1 MKKKESAL
9 FFSYLCAHILQIAFL
24 LLCFAIFAVIL
35 YLYDLPADPVLYA
48 ALLCAA
54 VGLLSFIL
62 SYLRFHKQFRR
73 LESALLNLPESRD
86 DLPEPS
92 GSTAV
97 CYDEAVRMLCTKLAQ
112 SETDRR
118 RGQEEN
124 TDYFTMWVHQIKT
137 PISAMRLMLGE
148 EDTPRS
154 RALSAELFRI
164 DRYAEMALN
173 YARLNSTSNDLVFAK
188 VEVEPVIKRVVRQYA
203 GQFVRKHIALKCDI
217 APVQV
222 LTDEKWLA
230 FILGQLLANAVKY
243 TESGTVTVTVT
254 KNKVLK
260 VSDTGIGIAPEDLP
274 RIFEK
279 GFTGYNGRAEKKST
293 GLGMYLSRR
302 RYARPHAFRAVRS
315 RRRQH
320 LFARYEGKQFT
331 GGVTLQK
338 CKLRLSFCKV
348 NRCSASAF
356 CCILLSTN

>member
-1 MKKKESAL
+1 MTSRSPGQHGRVMTK
-9 FFSYLCAHILQIAFL
+9 LC
-24 LLCFAIFAVIL
+24 
-35 YLYDLPADPVLYA
+35 
-48 ALLCAA
+48 
-54 VGLLSFIL
+54 
-62 SYLRFHKQFRR
+62 
-73 LESALLNLPESRD
+73 
-86 DLPEPS
+86 
-92 GSTAV
+92 V
-97 CYDEAVRMLCTKLAQ
+97 CCTKLAQ

-154 RALSAELFRI
+154 RALFR
-164 DRYAEMALN
+164 RAVPHRPLCRNGLN

-274 RIFEK
+274 RILKK

-302 RYARPHAFRAVRS
+302 AADMLGHAFRAVRP

-331 GGVTLQK
+331 GGVTLQNV
-338 CKLRLSFCKV
+338 S
-348 NRCSASAF
+348 SAF
-356 CCILLSTN
+356 HFVR

>member
-1 MKKKESAL
+1 
-9 FFSYLCAHILQIAFL
+9 
-24 LLCFAIFAVIL
+24 
-35 YLYDLPADPVLYA
+35 
-48 ALLCAA
+48 
-54 VGLLSFIL
+54 
-62 SYLRFHKQFRR
+62 
-73 LESALLNLPESRD
+73 
-86 DLPEPS
+86 
-92 GSTAV
+92 
-97 CYDEAVRMLCTKLAQ
+97 
-112 SETDRR
+112 
-118 RGQEEN
+118 
-124 TDYFTMWVHQIKT
+124 
-137 PISAMRLMLGE
+137 MRLMLGE

-230 FILGQLLANAVKY
+230 FILGQMLANAVKY

-302 RYARPHAFRAVRS
+302 YARPHAFRAVRP

>member
-1 MKKKESAL
+1 
-9 FFSYLCAHILQIAFL
+9 
-24 LLCFAIFAVIL
+24 
-35 YLYDLPADPVLYA
+35 
-48 ALLCAA
+48 
-54 VGLLSFIL
+54 
-62 SYLRFHKQFRR
+62 
-73 LESALLNLPESRD
+73 
-86 DLPEPS
+86 
-92 GSTAV
+92 
-97 CYDEAVRMLCTKLAQ
+97 
-112 SETDRR
+112 
-118 RGQEEN
+118 
-124 TDYFTMWVHQIKT
+124 MWVHQIKT

-293 GLGMYLSRR
+293 GSRHVSESPRR
-302 RYARPHAFRAVRS
+302 RYARPHAFRAVRP

-338 CKLRLSFCKV
+338 
-348 NRCSASAF
+348 
-356 CCILLSTN
+356 

>member
-1 MKKKESAL
+1 
-9 FFSYLCAHILQIAFL
+9 
-24 LLCFAIFAVIL
+24 
-35 YLYDLPADPVLYA
+35 
-48 ALLCAA
+48 
-54 VGLLSFIL
+54 
-62 SYLRFHKQFRR
+62 
-73 LESALLNLPESRD
+73 
-86 DLPEPS
+86 
-92 GSTAV
+92 
-97 CYDEAVRMLCTKLAQ
+97 
-112 SETDRR
+112 
-118 RGQEEN
+118 
-124 TDYFTMWVHQIKT
+124 MWVHQIKT

-302 RYARPHAFRAVRS
+302 AADMLGHMLSVQSAPGAGSTFS
-315 RRRQH
+315 
-320 LFARYEGKQFT
+320 LDMKESN
-331 GGVTLQK
+331 LQ
-338 CKLRLSFCKV
+338 V
-348 NRCSASAF
+348 E
-356 CCILLSTN
+356 

>member
-1 MKKKESAL
+1 MMKQKL
-9 FFSYLCAHILQIAFL
+9 FAAVCA
-24 LLCFAIFAVIL
+24 FA
-35 YLYDLPADPVLYA
+35 
-48 ALLCAA
+48 LCAA
-54 VGLLSFIL
+54 LGLSLLTADF
-62 SYLRFHKQFRR
+62 LRLRR
-73 LESALLNLPESRD
+73 RHETLCRLRAAPDPAQLPSPAGICEEDYQALVRAL
-86 DLPEPS
+86 
-92 GSTAV
+92 
-97 CYDEAVRMLCTKLAQ
+97 DERARRAET
-112 SETDRR
+112 ETDARMR
-118 RGQEEN
+118 AMI
-124 TDYFTMWVHQIKT
+124 DYYTLWAHQIKT

-274 RIFEK
+274 HIFEK

-302 RYARPHAFRAVRS
+302 AADMLGH
-315 RRRQH
+315 
-320 LFARYEGKQFT
+320 
-331 GGVTLQK
+331 TLSVQ
-338 CKLRLSFCKV
+338 
-348 NRCSASAF
+348 SAPGAG
-356 CCILLSTN
+356 STFSLDMKESNLQVE

>member
-86 DLPEPS
+86 DLPDPS

-97 CYDEAVRMLCTKLAQ
+97 WYDEAVRMLC
-112 SETDRR
+112 
-118 RGQEEN
+118 EEN

-302 RYARPHAFRAVRS
+302 AADMLGH
-315 RRRQH
+315 
-320 LFARYEGKQFT
+320 
-331 GGVTLQK
+331 TLSVQ
-338 CKLRLSFCKV
+338 
-348 NRCSASAF
+348 SAPGAG
-356 CCILLSTN
+356 STFSLDMKESNLQVE

>member
-1 MKKKESAL
+1 MRLFLQYLRGKAGKIVAFFLFAAIFIVSFALYHLPLAAVWYPSAL
-9 FFSYLCAHILQIAFL
+9 CVILGLAVLLLDFRRVKARHETLRLILCQLPTLPETLPAAHTVPEEDYRALVQALCAQQQ
-24 LLCFAIFAVIL
+24 
-35 YLYDLPADPVLYA
+35 
-48 ALLCAA
+48 AL
-54 VGLLSFIL
+54 
-62 SYLRFHKQFRR
+62 
-73 LESALLNLPESRD
+73 E
-86 DLPEPS
+86 
-92 GSTAV
+92 T
-97 CYDEAVRMLCTKLAQ
+97 RMNAQ
-112 SETDRR
+112 YQDML
-118 RGQEEN
+118 
-124 TDYFTMWVHQIKT
+124 DYYTLWAHQIKT

-217 APVQV
+217 VPVQV

-302 RYARPHAFRAVRS
+302 AADMLGH
-315 RRRQH
+315 
-320 LFARYEGKQFT
+320 
-331 GGVTLQK
+331 TLSVQ
-338 CKLRLSFCKV
+338 
-348 NRCSASAF
+348 SAPGAG
-356 CCILLSTN
+356 STFSLDMKESNLQVE